1 MDLKE
6 VSISTEYLEQ
16 LHGSD
21 LDGTSKLVVEK
32 DNVQSEHSGLPPES
46 IPQNTESETEG

>member
-21 LDGTSKLVVEK
+21 LDGTMWKGYLVNIFSYTIYDFFEFLY
-32 DNVQSEHSGLPPES
+32 N
-46 IPQNTESETEG
+46 